1 MPFSTL
7 MKQYVRWRSFVA
19 AAMLLTACKK
29 DSDLLVVGSRLT
41 EQNTLGTFVAVHG
54 VPKQLF
60 TLTAASDSFQF
71 KTVQGNRLTFPA
83 NAFLLP
89 SGMRPNT
96 TPISVEFR
104 EITSKSDMVLS
115 AMPTTAGE
123 QLLESAGQFYLKAKQ
138 GTTVLH
144 LAPATH
150 LRLSFQNTR
159 LSSGTSNLQL
169 FYGTTIKTL
178 FNWLPQSNT
187 DIVSGVSQDSVPG
200 QPRAYRI
207 RLNND
212 SLGWVNCGRIIT
224 RTPQTTVSISVA
236 GENVQGT
243 NTMVFLVF
251 KALNSVVRAYPQ
263 TDNMFAAPNIPQ
275 GLQATVVVLRNVN
288 DTYYLGQQTAQV
300 GANHVFSPS
309 MSSVSE
315 AAAVA
320 AIQAL

>member
-1 MPFSTL
+1 

-54 VPKQLF
+54 APKQLF

-71 KTVQGNRLTFPA
+71 KTVLGNRLTFPA
-83 NAFLLP
+83 NAFRLP
-89 SGMRPNT
+89 SGLRPNT
-96 TPISVEFR
+96 TPINIEFR

-144 LAPATH
+144 LDPAAH
-150 LRLSFQNTR
+150 LRLSFQNPR
-159 LSSGTSNLQL
+159 LSGTSNLQL

-224 RTPQTTVSISVA
+224 RTPQTTVRISVA
-236 GENVQGT
+236 GEDVQGA

-251 KALNSVVRAYPQ
+251 KTINSVVRAYPQ
-263 TDNMFAAPNIPQ
+263 ADNMFVAPNIPQ
-275 GLQATVVVLRNVN
+275 GLQATVIILRNVN
-288 DTYYLGQQTAQV
+288 NTYYLGQQTAQI
-300 GANHVFSPS
+300 GADQTFSPS
-309 MSSVSE
+309 MAPVNE

-320 AIQAL
+320 AIRAL